1 MMHLQTPIKRSPLL
15 PTPSTTKTI
24 TTLPPLSSIIQTAHS
39 SHYKDHPLSSLTP
52 FKPLTPPS
60 SSLPPI
66 DNTFQTSL
74 FNYVSTPSDSNP
86 ISHKRSY
93 DDSMIAN
100 STTSTTTSTVVAVA
114 AAADTSILE
123 LRKASKS
130 NSSSSTSLVS
140 IGSDKAYAF
149 ISHSPA
155 TFPLQEPSID
165 NAPLAR
171 RKRRRTSP
179 NELNI
184 LNKEFALGTT
194 PNKSRR
200 LEIAAKVS
208 MTEKA
213 VQIWFQNKRQSIRK
227 QLSLEKEITVLPPTP
242 VHHQP
247 QPQPH
252 PHPHPQPHPHQISM
266 QAPSSTTTTTTT
278 QPPVLNHTLSS
289 PMIISSTPTKPLINK
304 SLSFMESSTPLKPT
318 PLPQPRS
325 YSIPVF
331 KNVSTPMPSKI
342 NNVSSTT
349 SPITF
354 PTTTYD
360 ESNTSI
366 DDSMFK
372 TTLVQTNKKQ
382 PQSLNGENAS
392 TMTFKLMPSKITQK
406 LESESRKPLGD
417 VTNITLPPIQK

>member
-15 PTPSTTKTI
+15 PTPSTTKTT
-24 TTLPPLSSIIQTAHS
+24 TTLPPLSTIMQTAHS
-39 SHYKDHPLSSLTP
+39 SHYKDHPLSASTP
-52 FKPLTPPS
+52 YKS
-60 SSLPPI
+60 ALPPI
-66 DNTFQTSL
+66 DTLQSL
-74 FNYVSTPSDSNP
+74 LNYVPTPPESLH
-86 ISHKRSY
+86 HKRSY
-93 DDSMIAN
+93 DDAI
-100 STTSTTTSTVVAVA
+100 
-114 AAADTSILE
+114 ADTSILE

-130 NSSSSTSLVS
+130 NSSSSSSLVS

-149 ISHSPA
+149 ISHSPS

-179 NELNI
+179 HELNI

-227 QLSLEKEITVLPPTP
+227 QLNLEKEITVLPPTP
-242 VHHQP
+242 VHQQAPASLPAVAAPVQP
-247 QPQPH
+247 QQP
-252 PHPHPQPHPHQISM
+252 
-266 QAPSSTTTTTTT
+266 
-278 QPPVLNHTLSS
+278 QPPVLTHTLST
-289 PMIISSTPTKPLINK
+289 PLIISSTPTKPLINK

-325 YSIPVF
+325 YLIPVF
-331 KNVSTPMPSKI
+331 KNMSTPLPSKI
-342 NNVSSTT
+342 NTLPSTATT
-349 SPITF
+349 SPATL
-354 PTTTYD
+354 PATYD
-360 ESNTSI
+360 ESNVSI
-366 DDSMFK
+366 DDSMMK
-372 TTLVQTNKKQ
+372 NTLVQTNKKQ
-382 PQSLNGENAS
+382 PQSLNGENTS

-406 LESESRKPLGD
+406 LETESRKPLGD
-417 VTNITLPPIQK
+417 VTNVTLSPMQK